1 MRTVISPSA
10 ELPKPRVHRPLL
22 IAAWLAVAAL
32 LCALA
37 WQFSLQRAGA
47 ALAAKAERHAAA
59 LAADL
64 GQALEKYE
72 TLPFV
77 ISLQAEVLQG
87 LQQPHDVARIQA
99 LNQYLAEVQQRA
111 QVAAA
116 YVIDHDGQTLA
127 ASNWRE
133 PQTFVGNN
141 YAFRPYARDALSG
154 AVGRFYGI
162 GATTSLPGYFLAHP
176 VSDPAAPHGRPLGA
190 VVLKISLDSFERT
203 WAANDEPAA
212 LVDAAGVVFLSS
224 QPAWKYRSLQALSDA
239 AHRRIAETQQYV
251 GQRIEPLP
259 APAAALR
266 TVARPVGPLGWRLM
280 LFIDDAPARQ
290 AARGSTWGTALLV
303 LAAGLGAWAWSQRRA
318 HARSL
323 DAARQALNEASTLL
337 EQRIADRTAE
347 LLRANRDLAERY
359 AELQQ
364 AEGLLRRTQDELV
377 QAGKLGMLGQM
388 AAGMTHELNQP
399 LTAVKAFADN
409 AVAFL
414 DQDDAPSVR
423 ENLRHISDACS
434 RMGRLIGQLKGF
446 ARRSG
451 GADEGVGPVDL
462 AVSIRN
468 AALLL
473 ESDYRQHGATL
484 AITALPGAHVVGDAV
499 RIEQV
504 LVNLLKNA
512 LDAVAGCDERRVHL
526 VLSVEGSL
534 ADGTGGA
541 APEAIISI
549 TDTGPGI
556 APQARGRLFEP
567 FFTTKPSGQGLG
579 LGLAIS
585 SSIVEAMGGRLEAA
599 DVAGGA
605 QFTLRL
611 PLLTTQE
618 VAAGQESA

>member
-1 MRTVISPSA
+1 VRTVISTSA
-10 ELPKPRVHRPLL
+10 ALPKPRVHRPLL
-22 IAAWLAVAAL
+22 IAAWLAGAAL

-37 WQFSLQRAGA
+37 WQFSQQRAGA

-87 LQQPHDVARIQA
+87 LQQPNDTARIQA

-116 YVIDHDGQTLA
+116 YVIDHDGMTLA

-141 YAFRPYARDALSG
+141 YAFRPYARDALAG
-154 AVGRFYGI
+154 GVGRFYGI
-162 GATTSLPGYFLAHP
+162 GATTSQPGYFLAHP
-176 VSDPAAPHGRPLGA
+176 VSDPATPHGRPLGA
-190 VVLKISLDSFERT
+190 VVLKINLDGFERT

-212 LVDAAGVVFLSS
+212 LVDAAGVAFLSS
-224 QPAWKYRSLQALSDA
+224 QPAWKYRSLLPLSEA

-259 APAAALR
+259 ATATALR

-290 AARGSTWGTALLV
+290 AARGSVWGTALLM
-303 LAAGLGAWAWSQRRA
+303 LAAGLGVWAWTQRRA

-359 AELQQ
+359 AELQS

-451 GADEGVGPVDL
+451 GAADESVGPVDL

-484 AITALPGAHVVGDAV
+484 AITAVSSARVVGDAV

-526 VLSVEGSL
+526 VLSVE
-534 ADGTGGA
+534 DWTGGA
-541 APEAIISI
+541 APEAVVTI

-599 DVAGGA
+599 DAAGGA

-611 PLLTTQE
+611 PLLAAQE
-618 VAAGQESA
+618 AAAGQESA

>member
-1 MRTVISPSA
+1 MRTVISLSA
-10 ELPKPRVHRPLL
+10 SLPKPRVHRPLL
-22 IAAWLAVAAL
+22 GLAWLVAAAL
-32 LCALA
+32 LCMLA
-37 WQFSLQRAGA
+37 WQLSLQRASE
-47 ALAAKAERHAAA
+47 ALQAKAERHAAA

-87 LQQPHDVARIQA
+87 LQQPGDAARVQA

-116 YVIDHDGQTLA
+116 YVVDQGGLTIA

-133 PQTFVGNN
+133 PQTFVGNS
-141 YAFRPYARDALSG
+141 YAFRPYARDALAG
-154 AVGRFYGI
+154 GVGRFYGI
-162 GATTSLPGYFLAHP
+162 GATTAQPGYFLAHP

-190 VVLKISLDSFERT
+190 VVLKISLDGFERT
-203 WAANDEPAA
+203 WGANDEPAA
-212 LVDAAGVVFLSS
+212 LVDAAGVLFLSS
-224 QPAWKYRSLQALSDA
+224 QPGWKYRSLRPLSEA
-239 AHRRIAETQQYV
+239 ARRRIAETQQYV
-251 GQRIEPLP
+251 GQALDPLP
-259 APAAALR
+259 AEAAARR
-266 TVARPVGPLGWRLM
+266 TVSRPVGPLGWQLM

-290 AARGSTWGTALLV
+290 AARGSAWGTALLV
-303 LAAGLGAWAWSQRRA
+303 LAAALGAWAWSQRRA

-323 DAARQALNEASTLL
+323 DAARQALTEASTLL

-347 LLRANRDLAERY
+347 LVRANRDLAERY

-414 DQDDAPSVR
+414 DQDDVPSVR

-451 GADEGVGPVDL
+451 GAADEGVGPVDL
-462 AVSIRN
+462 AQSIRN

-473 ESDYRQHGATL
+473 EADYRQHGATL
-484 AITALPGAHVVGDAV
+484 TITAVPSAPVTGDAV

-526 VLSVEGSL
+526 ALSL
-534 ADGTGGA
+534 DDGAGG
-541 APEAIISI
+541 APEAVVTI

-585 SSIVEAMGGRLEAA
+585 SSIVQAMGGRLEAA
-599 DVAGGA
+599 DAAGGA

-611 PLLTTQE
+611 PLL
-618 VAAGQESA
+618 AARDALQEST

>member
-1 MRTVISPSA
+1 VRTVISTSA
-10 ELPKPRVHRPLL
+10 ALPKPRVHRPLL
-22 IAAWLAVAAL
+22 IAAWLAGAAL

-37 WQFSLQRAGA
+37 WQFSQQRAGA

-87 LQQPHDVARIQA
+87 LQQPNDTARIQA

-116 YVIDHDGQTLA
+116 YVIDHDGMTLA

-141 YAFRPYARDALSG
+141 YAFRPYARDALAG
-154 AVGRFYGI
+154 GVGRFYGI
-162 GATTSLPGYFLAHP
+162 GATTSQPGYFLAHP
-176 VSDPAAPHGRPLGA
+176 VSDPATPHGRPLGA
-190 VVLKISLDSFERT
+190 VVLKINLDGFERT

-212 LVDAAGVVFLSS
+212 LVDAAGVAFLSS
-224 QPAWKYRSLQALSDA
+224 QPAWKYRSLLPLSEA

-259 APAAALR
+259 ATATALR

-290 AARGSTWGTALLV
+290 AARGSVWGTALLM
-303 LAAGLGAWAWSQRRA
+303 LAAGLGVWAWTQRRA

-359 AELQQ
+359 AELQS

-451 GADEGVGPVDL
+451 GAADEGVGPVDL

-484 AITALPGAHVVGDAV
+484 AITAVSSARVVGDAV

-526 VLSVEGSL
+526 VLSVE
-534 ADGTGGA
+534 DWTGGA
-541 APEAIISI
+541 APEAVVTI

-599 DVAGGA
+599 DAAGGA

-611 PLLTTQE
+611 PLLAAQE
-618 VAAGQESA
+618 AAAGQESA

>member
-1 MRTVISPSA
+1 MRTVISTSA
-10 ELPKPRVHRPLL
+10 ALPKPRVHRPLL
-22 IAAWLAVAAL
+22 IAAWLAGAAL

-37 WQFSLQRAGA
+37 WQFSQQRAGA

-87 LQQPHDVARIQA
+87 LQQPNDTARIQA

-116 YVIDHDGQTLA
+116 YVIDHDGMTLA

-141 YAFRPYARDALSG
+141 YAFRPYARDALAG
-154 AVGRFYGI
+154 GVGRFYGI
-162 GATTSLPGYFLAHP
+162 GATTSQPGYFLAHP
-176 VSDPAAPHGRPLGA
+176 VSDPATPHGRPLGA
-190 VVLKISLDSFERT
+190 VVLKISLDGFERT

-212 LVDAAGVVFLSS
+212 LVDAAGVAFLSS
-224 QPAWKYRSLQALSDA
+224 QPAWKYRSLLPLSEA

-259 APAAALR
+259 ATATALR

-290 AARGSTWGTALLV
+290 AARGSVWGTALLM
-303 LAAGLGAWAWSQRRA
+303 LAAGLGVWAWTQRRA

-359 AELQQ
+359 AELQS

-451 GADEGVGPVDL
+451 GAADEGVGPVDL

-484 AITALPGAHVVGDAV
+484 AITAVSSARVVGDAV

-526 VLSVEGSL
+526 VLSVE
-534 ADGTGGA
+534 DWTGGA
-541 APEAIISI
+541 APEAVVTI

-599 DVAGGA
+599 DAAGGA

-611 PLLTTQE
+611 PLLAAQE
-618 VAAGQESA
+618 AAAGQESA